1 MEKEKNNTQP
11 LDEEALEQAVG
22 GVAIPT
28 SQEDRITLEIPEV
41 PSHSSSA
48 TPCFI

>member
-22 GVAIPT
+22 GVAIPP
-28 SQEDRITLEIPEV
+28 SQEDRITPET
-41 PSHSSSA
+41 PETPTRSPSA
-48 TPCFI
+48 TPRFI